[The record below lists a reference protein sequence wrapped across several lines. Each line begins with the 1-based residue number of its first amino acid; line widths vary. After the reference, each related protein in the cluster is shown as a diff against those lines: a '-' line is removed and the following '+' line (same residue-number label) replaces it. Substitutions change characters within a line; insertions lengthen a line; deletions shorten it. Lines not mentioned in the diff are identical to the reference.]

1 MLGNHAI
8 VVSHAA
14 LGVLLLSAS
23 DEGGAVFSSIL
34 AGLSLHVFLG
44 SLVLDITEFL
54 SVQFAFNSFC
64 FNEIC
69 VDLVSCVDGTFNFLV
84 STKFD
89 CVGSTEE
96 SSDEEN
102 SGVHCFLFCRL
113 CL

>member
-1 MLGNHAI
+1 MLGDHAI
-8 VVSHAA
+8 VVTHAA

-34 AGLSLHVFLG
+34 TGFALHVFLG
-44 SLVLDITEFL
+44 ALVLDFTFRG
-54 SVQFAFNSFC
+54 VFNAFNSCC
-64 FNEIC
+64 FNEIG
-69 VDLVSCVDGTFNFLV
+69 VDLVSCVDGTFNLLV